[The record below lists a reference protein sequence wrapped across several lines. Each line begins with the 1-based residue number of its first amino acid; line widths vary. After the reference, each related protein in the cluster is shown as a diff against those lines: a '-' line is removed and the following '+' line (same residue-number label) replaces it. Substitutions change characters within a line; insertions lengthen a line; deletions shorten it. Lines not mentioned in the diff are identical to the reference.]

1 MALIKF
7 GQFYEHCQFISI
19 TYDKNY
25 TNSDGINTMI
35 NQLELIIKNIDDA
48 YKLATSEEYK
58 SYLGSMKGLAQRE
71 LKLKNELKDK
81 LDNFINNGLKDDM
94 TSYVL
99 SKNLKLIPVVKN
111 MGKINP
117 QIDFGV
123 RSMIPIDNYI
133 DNKDKIIN
141 DYLEEQKEKELEGI
155 EVDED
160 IEEDDETINERR
172 KLVLSFEHPDGYIDD
187 DGDYNYCQTC
197 INGNF
202 GCSYSLCYG
211 CYRDDGCCDQGC
223 LAIIKTPFSF
233 NELTSVAR
241 SFAFRY
247 KTKKHLNDLDKVE
260 PYDYQ
265 KMKQSRQILHNEL
278 KALYKVF
285 QRRMITIPMAVMI
298 KLV

>member
-1 MALIKF
+1 MTSVNF
-7 GQFYEHCQFISI
+7 NQFYEHCQFIGT
-19 TYDKNY
+19 TYDEKFI
-25 TNSDGINTMI
+25 NSTGIIIMI

-58 SYLGSMKGLAQRE
+58 SYLVSMKGLAQRE

-111 MGKINP
+111 MLVINP

-123 RSMIPIDNYI
+123 RSMRAIDNYI

-172 KLVLSFEHPDGYIDD
+172 KLVLLFEHPDSYIDD
-187 DGDYNYCQTC
+187 DGDYNYCKSC
-197 INGNF
+197 INGNID
-202 GCSYSLCYG
+202 CSYSLCYG

-223 LAIIKTPFSF
+223 LAIIKPSFSF
-233 NELTSVAR
+233 NELTSVVR

-247 KTKKHLNDLDKVE
+247 KTKKHLNDLNKVE

-285 QRRMITIPMAVMI
+285 QRRMITIPVAVMV